1 MRGQL
6 EIDLRSSNSW
16 IRLIKSVVAVE
27 TFAGTSADLDM
38 VVSTKYWE
46 IYRRQREQNL
56 KELGTEGAMGT
67 SDFGED
73 PHFEQLIGCPAVVVY
88 ALGQMLVAIRARR
101 EADEARTMSLEWLT
115 KWNNDTAK
123 LEDLLLRWKPSSPNS
138 DRVHLTESFR
148 HASLVYYCH
157 HVRCLP
163 YTHTSLQFHVKKT
176 FEHLLAL
183 GSASQLEGIALWPT
197 MMAAIDIDE
206 QKSPE
211 LMEIT
216 IERIRLMASQKKD
229 PLYKHAEEALNM
241 IWHRRM
247 NASCLEERLAVKW
260 EDLNY
265 EMNWKWCMV

>member
-46 IYRRQREQNL
+46 IYRRQREAERSAGSN
-56 KELGTEGAMGT
+56 

-73 PHFEQLIGCPAVVVY
+73 QHFEQLIGCPAVVVY

-101 EADEARTMSLEWLT
+101 EADEERVISLEWLT
-115 KWNNDTAK
+115 RWNVDTAK
-123 LEDLLLRWKPSSPNS
+123 LEDLLLRWKPTNPNG

-163 YTHTSLQFHVKKT
+163 FTHTSLQFHVKKT

-183 GSASQLEGIALWPT
+183 GTASQLEGIALWPT

-211 LMEIT
+211 LMDIA
-216 IERIRLMASQKKD
+216 IERIRLMASQKRD

-241 IWHRRM
+241 IWNRRIS
-247 NASCLEERLAVKW
+247 ASSPEERLAVKW

-265 EMNWKWCMV
+265 EMDWKWCMV